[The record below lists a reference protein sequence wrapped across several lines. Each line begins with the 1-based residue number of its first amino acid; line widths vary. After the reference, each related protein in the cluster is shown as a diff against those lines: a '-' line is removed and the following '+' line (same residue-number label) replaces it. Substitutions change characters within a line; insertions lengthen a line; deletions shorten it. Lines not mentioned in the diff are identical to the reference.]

1 MNLIAQELVA
11 KRRKLQ
17 AELGRLSTHGQ
28 RQLSQLTQ
36 HTAKTRANFDR
47 DQSRVEAAYRAAI
60 ERNEKLKAE
69 INKTLKG
76 CEQLTNE
83 IAGIDAALTSQ
94 TTEKI

>member
-1 MNLIAQELVA
+1 MNLVAEDLLA
-11 KRRKLQ
+11 KRKKLQ
-17 AELGRLSTHGQ
+17 TELGRLSTLGQ

-60 ERNEKLKAE
+60 ERNAMLKAE
-69 INKTLKG
+69 INKTLKD